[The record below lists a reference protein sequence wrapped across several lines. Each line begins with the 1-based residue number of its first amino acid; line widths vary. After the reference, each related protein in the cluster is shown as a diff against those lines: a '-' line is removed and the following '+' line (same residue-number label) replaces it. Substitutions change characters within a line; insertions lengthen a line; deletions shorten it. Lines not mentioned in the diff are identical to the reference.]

1 MGTLRAGARLWWEV
15 GWELLGAAAWALH
28 CRQLSGQAG
37 RDTSGSVV
45 GGRTAC
51 LGRLCLATGE
61 CAERRGA
68 GRGRWGSGLCPQS
81 SPTWPLGA
89 FPHQA
94 WLSLSRCSTGL
105 QGSLPAPQTAPL
117 EPAVSLEWV
126 GLPVGSCQ
134 GCGGSMP
141 LDSQAGK
148 GLVQPQLCH
157 VWAKAAK
164 GACFRPGPSPSHVP
178 DSIVGDSS

>member
-1 MGTLRAGARLWWEV
+1 MGTLRAGARLWWVV
-15 GWELLGAAAWALH
+15 GWELLGAVAWALH
-28 CRQLSGQAG
+28 CRQIGGQAG

-81 SPTWPLGA
+81 SSTWPLGA

-117 EPAVSLEWV
+117 EPAVSAERV
-126 GLPVGSCQ
+126 GPPGGVVPRLRWFDAPGQPGWERSGPATALPCLGESCQ
-134 GCGGSMP
+134 GCLFP
-141 LDSQAGK
+141 
-148 GLVQPQLCH
+148 P
-157 VWAKAAK
+157 WALTLS
-164 GACFRPGPSPSHVP
+164 RPRQHHW
-178 DSIVGDSS
+178 